1 MNVKQSSASTPTD
14 TRPIARTVRSMRM
27 EAFTLRVL
35 AAGIVGGAVVL
46 AVYFEIPALA
56 LGGMVALWPALSA
69 HWLADLASRTAEH
82 LPPKPK
88 RAGPHW
94 LRRLWWWFARRQV
107 QRAAKPKPWRG
118 VSVDGQAD
126 AIKLPRQPQEMA
138 QTAEPVIVH
147 GYTASD
153 VYFIACR
160 AATYGLG
167 ERATDE
173 YQRRVWTWN
182 DANKVSLPSG
192 RHLTRTGFR
201 AVQEWLVSKRLATS
215 QPYYQL
221 TVTPEAV
228 ATELEKE

>member
-1 MNVKQSSASTPTD
+1 MNTKHSTAPVTD

-46 AVYFEIPALA
+46 AVYLEMPALA
-56 LGGMVALWPALSA
+56 LGGLVALWPALSA
-69 HWLADLASRTAEH
+69 HWLADLAARTAEH

-107 QRAAKPKPWRG
+107 QRTARPKPWRG
-118 VSVDGQAD
+118 VKVDGVED
-126 AIKLPRQPQEMA
+126 AVKLPRQSQEMSREKEDA
-138 QTAEPVIVH
+138 IVH
-147 GYTASD
+147 GYTPSD
-153 VYFIACR
+153 VYRIVCL
-160 AATYGLG
+160 AAGTRGLS
-167 ERATDE
+167 ERE
-173 YQRRVWTWN
+173 WQRETHW
-182 DANKVSLPSG
+182 KEQLPSG
-192 RHLTRTGFR
+192 RMLTRSGFR

-228 ATELEKE
+228 ATELERLT